1 MKILIAEDE
10 KNILGPYKIILESRH
25 HEVVT
30 SEDGEKCIQI
40 YRQEFD
46 KLKNSNTIAPPFDVV
61 ILDYKMPKKDGL
73 EVAKEIFDLVPDQR
87 IVFASAY
94 IKNILV
100 NSTEKLKQA
109 TEMLQK
115 PFSLDTLVD
124 KVEDKEIFEQLETFG
139 ICIPESQKKSPSHK
153 QLVKLLETLLEVEKK
168 YLDGE

>member
-10 KNILGPYKIILESRH
+10 KNILVPYKIILESRN
-25 HEVVT
+25 HEVHTV
-30 SEDGEKCIQI
+30 EDGEKCIQI

-46 KLKNSNTIAPPFDVV
+46 KLNNSDKNIHPFDIV

-73 EVAKEIFDLVPDQR
+73 EVAKEIFELVPDQR

-124 KVEDKEIFEQLETFG
+124 KVEDKELFAQLEAYG
-139 ICIPESQKKSPSHK
+139 ICMPNPKKQPTHR
-153 QLVKLLETLLEVEKK
+153 QLIKILEELLEVEKK
-168 YLDGE
+168 YIDE